1 VRTTTC
7 VVVIVALAAAAV
19 SSSCIRKEE
28 KEEDNK
34 AGPPPPPPPPPA
46 EPARSAMAIDQ
57 NAKYTL
63 VASASGKCVQF
74 TGRGMNEQAGAEIAA
89 CDKSPAQQ
97 FKLQPAAGNY
107 WRFINMHSGKC
118 MDVQAVSSDDGATIQ
133 QFTCNGGPNQD
144 WIVADAGPAGAI
156 RLVAR
161 NSGKVLDVKGAGA
174 ADGTPLVQWT
184 WKSAPDEQ
192 FKLTPVA
199 AAEPPAEKAGEK
211 AGAGGDAKGKKEK
224 EKGKAKSKT

>member
-1 VRTTTC
+1 M
-7 VVVIVALAAAAV
+7 VIVALAASAV

-28 KEEDNK
+28 KDEDNK
-34 AGPPPPPPPPPA
+34 AGPPPPPPPPPP
-46 EPARSAMAIDQ
+46 EPARSAIAIDQ

-63 VASASGKCVQF
+63 VAAASGKCVQF
-74 TGRGMNEQAGAEIAA
+74 TGRGTNEQAGAEIAA

-97 FKLQPAAGNY
+97 FKLQPTAGNY
-107 WRFINMHSGKC
+107 WKFINLHSGKC
-118 MDVQAVSSDDGATIQ
+118 LDVQAVSADDGAIIQ

-184 WKSAPDEQ
+184 WKSAPDEH
-192 FKLTPVA
+192 FKLMPVA
-199 AAEPPAEKAGEK
+199 AAEPPPAEKAGDK
-211 AGAGGDAKGKKEK
+211 AGAGGDKGKKEK
-224 EKGKAKSKT
+224 EKDKGKAKSKT